1 MKLRGVHQIALR
13 IIAELIRR
21 SDPLG
26 KAGPKEVQ
34 LGLVVSTKLCGLRV
48 SGHHQTSFA
57 RFQENNTWGSS
68 LHVTNLAAL
77 VVVTL
82 LERQLDHLIHICI
95 DPRIR

>member
-1 MKLRGVHQIALR
+1 MKLRGVHQVALR
-13 IIAELIRR
+13 IITELIRR

-48 SGHHQTSFA
+48 RSSHQSSLA
-57 RFQENNTWGSS
+57 RFQENNAWGSG

-95 DPRIR
+95 DPRVR

>member
-1 MKLRGVHQIALR
+1 MKLSGVHQITLR
-13 IIAELIRR
+13 IVAELVGRL
-21 SDPLG
+21 DLG

-48 SGHHQTSFA
+48 SGHHQTSLA
-57 RFQENNTWGSS
+57 RFQENNAWGSS